1 MISLS
6 RQDMSKVHRLSCSL
20 SSAKASASSS
30 APPQDGGGLD
40 RISMEAL
47 LLHLLDRCRDHF
59 HCVYLAE
66 PANESSL
73 APLFIERCRVAIQ
86 CVEATSTSLFDG
98 PIASREGPPVGLFA
112 ALGVALPRLTLQTP
126 LPCSDIIS
134 YLDWVHS
141 SFKALAPIIAQS
153 SISSDSAPPPH
164 SLITLAVFARQ
175 QSPLLVTAWQRI
187 ISAVAHSLST
197 PSGGYSDI
205 PTVSRHAQRSGD
217 QTPGK
222 DAAESPHYSQQL
234 QSCPTPSHAAEA
246 VLDVCRRSVQVRQC
260 GHR

>member
-1 MISLS
+1 
-6 RQDMSKVHRLSCSL
+6 
-20 SSAKASASSS
+20 
-30 APPQDGGGLD
+30 
-40 RISMEAL
+40 MEAL

-59 HCVYLAE
+59 HCVCLAE

-73 APLFIERCRVAIQ
+73 TPLLSSLFIERCRVAIQ

-98 PIASREGPPVGLFA
+98 PIASKEGPPVGLFA
-112 ALGVALPRLTLQTP
+112 TLGVALPRLTPQTS

-153 SISSDSAPPPH
+153 STSSDSAPPPH

-175 QSPLLVTAWQRI
+175 QSPLLVAAWQRI

-197 PSGGYSDI
+197 PSGGYSGI

-234 QSCPTPSHAAEA
+234 QSCPSPSHAVEA